1 VKAVLAREFA
11 PLEQLTIAEV
21 PARHAGAGEV
31 VIAVS
36 ACGINFMDGLIAQGK
51 YQLKPPLPFS
61 PGAEVAGVVREIGSA
76 VAGLEVGTRVLAATG
91 FGGFAEEVVVP
102 TRSVI
107 RIPDRMDFVT
117 AAAFPIAYGTSHHAL
132 KDRAHLKS
140 GESLLVL
147 GAAGGVGLT
156 AVEIGKL
163 MGARVIACAS
173 SEEKLE
179 LCKDYGA
186 DALINYT
193 SADLRERVR
202 ELTGGKGVDVVY
214 DPVGGPYA
222 EAALRSLAYLG
233 RYLVIGF
240 ASGEIPKL
248 ALNLLLV
255 KTVSLVGVFWGAF
268 AQAAP
273 ERSSANLEE
282 LLGWYRAG
290 RLRPHISATFPLER
304 YQEALEVV
312 MTRKAK
318 GKVVLMIS

>member
-61 PGAEVAGVVREIGSA
+61 PGAEVAGVVRETGSG

-102 TRSVI
+102 ARSVI
-107 RIPDRMDFVT
+107 RLPDRMDFVT

-132 KDRAHLKS
+132 KDRAHLQS
-140 GESLLVL
+140 GETLLVL

-173 SEEKLE
+173 SEEKLA
-179 LCKDYGA
+179 LCKAYGA

-193 SADLRERVR
+193 STDLRERVR
-202 ELTGGKGVDVVY
+202 ELSSGKGVDVVY

-222 EAALRSLAYLG
+222 EPAQRSLAYLG

-255 KTVSLVGVFWGAF
+255 KTLSLVGVFWGAF

-273 ERSSANLEE
+273 ERSAANLAE
-282 LLGWYRAG
+282 LLGWYSAG

-312 MTRKAK
+312 MKRKAQ
-318 GKVVLMIS
+318 GKVVLTIS